1 MARDLMEA
9 VKKCL
14 ELKLSSR
21 NLSVLGTET
30 YVFSRPQGCGF
41 ERGALVAYDRTHRV
55 ESVFSWDCL

>member
-30 YVFSRPQGCGF
+30 YVFSRPQGC
-41 ERGALVAYDRTHRV
+41 V
-55 ESVFSWDCL
+55 